1 MLHEGIVRNTEVKKK
16 PVYRGLQRTKR
27 EEVISS
33 WVRYDFK
40 NDFMENGAFDMDI
53 FMYVGKVQIPN

>member
-1 MLHEGIVRNTEVKKK
+1 MPHEGIVRNTEVKKK
-16 PVYRGLQRTKR
+16 PVYRGLKRTKR